1 MYHKSIFLKYLVFF
15 FFLIGVCLTAI
26 HAQIIPL
33 GDLRS
38 MDARNEQLMHGTDS
52 LRSFVVRPSELV
64 KEGKQSFYAF
74 KLLPVYLINQYNS
87 HHPFGYNDGSMIAA
101 KGIQSQI
108 SMGLYA
114 KAGPLEAQIQPELV
128 YAANPVYESNAA
140 YGYSNG
146 KAYKKLFA
154 GQSSISLSASAFSV
168 GVSTANIWWGP
179 GIHSSLIMSNNAPG
193 FAHVFIKTKRPVN
206 TPIGTFEFE
215 LIGGRLTNDTALGF
229 ENFHLKSR
237 PGLNTKWRYLN
248 GYVLSYHPKWVP
260 GLYLGIIRGIQQYGD
275 AIKTRSG
282 SFSSKWLPILVKPV
296 QKINAI
302 GDDTLN
308 TDQVASFFLRMV
320 FPKAKAEFYAEYG
333 YNDYGA
339 NFRDYLVS
347 PTHSTAYTVGFK
359 KLVPLQKEKYLDL
372 GVELIQ
378 LSESPDAI
386 IRSAGNWYE
395 HGQITQ
401 GLTNDNQILGSGA
414 GFAANNL
421 VLTANYVNGYSKQG
435 LIIERTERD
444 PEYHSVNWT
453 DFSIG
458 YTRQIQYQNYLI
470 GAVLQYIHSANYMWE
485 QNLNKGNIHFKIAVQ
500 YYFDKLL
507 KK

>member
-1 MYHKSIFLKYLVFF
+1 M
-15 FFLIGVCLTAI
+15 
-26 HAQIIPL
+26 
-33 GDLRS
+33 
-38 MDARNEQLMHGTDS
+38 
-52 LRSFVVRPSELV
+52 
-64 KEGKQSFYAF
+64 
-74 KLLPVYLINQYNS
+74 
-87 HHPFGYNDGSMIAA
+87 
-101 KGIQSQI
+101 
-108 SMGLYA
+108 
-114 KAGPLEAQIQPELV
+114 
-128 YAANPVYESNAA
+128 
-140 YGYSNG
+140 
-146 KAYKKLFA
+146 
-154 GQSSISLSASAFSV
+154 
-168 GVSTANIWWGP
+168 
-179 GIHSSLIMSNNAPG
+179 
-193 FAHVFIKTKRPVN
+193 
-206 TPIGTFEFE
+206 
-215 LIGGRLTNDTALGF
+215 
-229 ENFHLKSR
+229 
-237 PGLNTKWRYLN
+237 
-248 GYVLSYHPKWVP
+248 
-260 GLYLGIIRGIQQYGD
+260 
-275 AIKTRSG
+275 
-282 SFSSKWLPILVKPV
+282 
-296 QKINAI
+296 
-302 GDDTLN
+302 
-308 TDQVASFFLRMV
+308 
-320 FPKAKAEFYAEYG
+320 
-333 YNDYGA
+333 
-339 NFRDYLVS
+339 
-347 PTHSTAYTVGFK
+347 
-359 KLVPLQKEKYLDL
+359 VPLQKEKYLDL